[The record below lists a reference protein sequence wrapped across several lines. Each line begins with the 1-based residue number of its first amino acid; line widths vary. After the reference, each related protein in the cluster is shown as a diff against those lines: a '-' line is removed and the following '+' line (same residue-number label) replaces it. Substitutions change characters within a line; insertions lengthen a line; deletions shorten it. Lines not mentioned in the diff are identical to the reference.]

1 MTLENWQYGDPANV
15 AERKEEHKLRKTC
28 AGCVHMLVLHLM
40 GRDLN
45 RCAKGGP
52 ANQRCKFYKA

>member
-1 MTLENWQYGDPANV
+1 MALDSRMYRAPMLVLMD
-15 AERKEEHKLRKTC
+15 KEEHKLRKTC